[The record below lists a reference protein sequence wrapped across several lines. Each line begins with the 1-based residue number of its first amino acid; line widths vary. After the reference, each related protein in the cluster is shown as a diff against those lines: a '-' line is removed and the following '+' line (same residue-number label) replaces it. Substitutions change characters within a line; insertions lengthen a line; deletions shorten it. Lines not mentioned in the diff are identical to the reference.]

1 MHGQKGYINHIDS
14 SIILCFFGVAGVDF
28 GDNPLRN
35 ALSVIVLPTLQ
46 RISGRRLCFICCSS
60 YAEAAVAELVNES
73 DARSPG
79 PALQGCLELLF
90 KRFS

>member
-28 GDNPLRN
+28 GDNPVRN
-35 ALSVIVLPTLQ
+35 ALSVIVLPTL

-60 YAEAAVAELVNES
+60 YAEAAAAELVNES
-73 DARSPG
+73 DALS